1 MQCVN
6 SFKVAAVLDHNFEQC
21 SKEKLNMHLHISSNS
36 VQDVDGLVA
45 RPRLVTSE
53 LIFLSA
59 CLEQELLNSCFP
71 LEALC
76 SSRWQA
82 YKNRSGL
89 ANSRGFYI

>member
-21 SKEKLNMHLHISSNS
+21 SKEKAKLNMHLHLSSNS

-53 LIFLSA
+53 LMK
-59 CLEQELLNSCFP
+59 LLGRR
-71 LEALC
+71 LRMQLKKTI
-76 SSRWQA
+76 
-82 YKNRSGL
+82 KNIS
-89 ANSRGFYI
+89 